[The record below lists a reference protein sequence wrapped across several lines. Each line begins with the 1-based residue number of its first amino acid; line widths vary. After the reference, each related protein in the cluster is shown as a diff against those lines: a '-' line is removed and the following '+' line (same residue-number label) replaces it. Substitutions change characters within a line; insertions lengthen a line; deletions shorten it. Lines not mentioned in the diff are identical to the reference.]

1 MEIKTKSTFQ
11 EKMDAAI
18 IMRKLSGMLSKDNKR
33 YRIIYTVCFLIGL
46 FDLYVSLR
54 INGKSSVVLSSIL
67 IVFSSLNVIF
77 ANKINI
83 KNIRRNVKR
92 YYKTVSKQYNYD
104 FTESTE
110 VTIKIDGDYL
120 EVATCGVITK
130 YSLKEYVRYFAES
143 YFYVFEFN
151 NGKYL
156 FMNKNDFPDME
167 SLRNFEN
174 AILNNK
180 I

>member
-1 MEIKTKSTFQ
+1 MNDVKYPEDT
-11 EKMDAAI
+11 
-18 IMRKLSGMLSKDNKR
+18 
-33 YRIIYTVCFLIGL
+33 
-46 FDLYVSLR
+46 SL
-54 INGKSSVVLSSIL
+54 
-67 IVFSSLNVIF
+67 
-77 ANKINI
+77 
-83 KNIRRNVKR
+83 
-92 YYKTVSKQYNYD
+92 
-104 FTESTE
+104 
-110 VTIKIDGDYL
+110 
-120 EVATCGVITK
+120 GVITK
-130 YSLKEYVRYFAES
+130 YSLKEYIRYFAES

>member
-1 MEIKTKSTFQ
+1 VNDVKYPEDT
-11 EKMDAAI
+11 
-18 IMRKLSGMLSKDNKR
+18 
-33 YRIIYTVCFLIGL
+33 
-46 FDLYVSLR
+46 SL
-54 INGKSSVVLSSIL
+54 
-67 IVFSSLNVIF
+67 
-77 ANKINI
+77 
-83 KNIRRNVKR
+83 
-92 YYKTVSKQYNYD
+92 
-104 FTESTE
+104 
-110 VTIKIDGDYL
+110 
-120 EVATCGVITK
+120 GVITK
-130 YSLKEYVRYFAES
+130 YSLKEYIRYFAES